1 MNVRQQPNKGWKI
14 TTLHLPHNH
23 PPLTPVL
30 MAFQNRSKQLSE
42 DMKDFVRSL
51 AGVHI
56 PPEDILSSFR
66 IKFPDGPL
74 ITAQDVKNMTPP
86 SGGGSKDASNLLDR
100 LLHLQEQDNIWLVK

>member
-1 MNVRQQPNKGWKI
+1 MS
-14 TTLHLPHNH
+14 HNH

-30 MAFQNRSKQLSE
+30 MAFQNISIQPTD

-56 PPEDILSSFR
+56 PPDDTMSSFR

-74 ITAQDVKNMTPP
+74 IKAQDVKNMTPP
-86 SGGGSKDASNLLDR
+86 SGGGSKDASNLDLNLLDR
-100 LLHLQEQDNIWLVK
+100 LLRL